1 MNKAT
6 YVIIILILNFYSCF
20 TDVDEK
26 IKLLEVS
33 ARDIES
39 ILISTDVSKYPTVK
53 DTTDF
58 TLMAWR
64 GVPDEYLSIDRIIEV
79 KDAGLNLMFY
89 PYKSIETLKQVLDY
103 SEIVGIKT
111 LISCPELYTHTDS
124 VVRLFKDHPANGG
137 YFLEDEPGISHLERL
152 SILSKRIEKIDNTRF
167 TYINFM
173 PLNDTNNYFPAIED
187 YSTYLK
193 RFATEIP
200 LKVLSFDHYP
210 IMLNYIRPTWYLNLE
225 IIKKTSDELSIPF
238 WSFAMSSAHLTY
250 PIPNKEHFRMQVYS
264 NIAYGTKGIQYFTYW
279 MPDRNPYISGPINS
293 KGNRTNEYYI
303 LKEIN
308 NEIQKLSHIY
318 LSCNSYDVSF
328 YGNVPQGTKEFS
340 KPPYYIK
347 SIQIKGGDALLSE
360 MKNENNDFFMIQNI
374 NLHNEI
380 SVKVQADTLCSI
392 VLKSGKIIP
401 VSLINEEIKITPGDM
416 VLFMR

>member
-103 SEIVGIKT
+103 SKIAGIKT
-111 LISCPELYTHTDS
+111 LISCPELYTYTDS

-137 YFLEDEPGISHLERL
+137 YFLQDEPTL
-152 SILSKRIEKIDNTRF
+152 SYITQLSELTSKIEAVDNTRF
-167 TYINFM
+167 TYINLL
-173 PLNDTNNYFPAIED
+173 PYYGTSDYDSTTEKYINYIQ
-187 YSTYLK
+187 
-193 RFATEIP
+193 RFTTETP

-210 IMLNYIRPTWYLNLE
+210 IVQNRTRFTWYHNLE
-225 IIKKTSDELSIPF
+225 IIKKIAKEADIPF
-238 WSFAMSSAHLTY
+238 WSFAMSSAHSSY
-250 PIPNKEHFRMQVYS
+250 SIPTIEHLRLQVYS

-279 MPDRNPYISGPINS
+279 MPDRHPYTSGPIDS
-293 KGNRTNEYYI
+293 KGNRTNEYYL
-303 LKEIN
+303 LKEMN
-308 NEIQKLSHIY
+308 NEVQILSHIY
-318 LSCNSYDVSF
+318 LTCNSYDVSF

-340 KPPYYIK
+340 KPPYYMK

-380 SVKVQADTLCSI
+380 SVKVQVDTLSSI

-401 VSLINEEIKITPGDM
+401 ASLINEEIKITPGDIL
-416 VLFMR
+416 LFMR